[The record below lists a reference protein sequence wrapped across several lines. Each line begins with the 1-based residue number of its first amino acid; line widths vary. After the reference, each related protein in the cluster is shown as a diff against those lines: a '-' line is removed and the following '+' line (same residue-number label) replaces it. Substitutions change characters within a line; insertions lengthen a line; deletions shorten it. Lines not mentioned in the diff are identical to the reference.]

1 MLSPRFSIDWL
12 PVERQVL
19 LLKDSKQY
27 TLYVE
32 PGYPQS
38 GGVKLLSVKESEMGA
53 SSSHLK
59 PPDEHPSLTTWLE
72 YLQTLHQLGR

>member
-59 PPDEHPSLTTWLE
+59 VTIQPV
-72 YLQTLHQLGR
+72 